1 MIIDDGSADHI
12 KSLVESWVAS
22 GELDINYRWQAN
34 QGKTAAVNR
43 GIELARGR
51 FTTIIDDD
59 DRFVENALGR
69 LLQHWQDMPDHE
81 REGFSGVVGLCAF
94 EDGRIVGDRYPADP
108 FDCDPVELAYI
119 HKIAGDKHGLLR
131 TDVLREFL
139 FPLRDLRGHVIDAL
153 VWNRMALKYDERHVN
168 EIVTIKE
175 YRPEGITARERELL
189 IRGAP
194 ATSQFFLEESQL
206 PHPLPRR
213 TRLRSYAN
221 YARYSFHAGAGLRR
235 QAQEV
240 SSKTAWG
247 ALVPLGFG
255 LYVRD
260 LWRMAV
266 LSRRT
271 R

>member
-1 MIIDDGSADHI
+1 M
-12 KSLVESWVAS
+12 
-22 GELDINYRWQAN
+22 GE
-34 QGKTAAVNR
+34 
-43 GIELARGR
+43 

-131 TDVLREFL
+131 TDVLREFP
-139 FPLRDLRGHVIDAL
+139 FPFEDLRGHVIDAL

-194 ATSQFFLEESQL
+194 ATPSSSSRSRSF
-206 PHPLPRR
+206 PIRCPVAPA
-213 TRLRSYAN
+213 LRSYAN

-240 SSKTAWG
+240 LVEDRLGSSRA
-247 ALVPLGFG
+247 ARLRAIRP
-255 LYVRD
+255 
-260 LWRMAV
+260 
-266 LSRRT
+266 
-271 R
+271 